1 LEGDTIA
8 AISTP
13 LGQSG
18 IGIVRLSGPDAVRI
32 ADGYFRGRVPLS
44 RAKPRRLYYGR
55 FVEDGEEVDE
65 VLVSV
70 MRAPHSYTTE
80 DVVEINCHGGGAVT
94 RRILR
99 ALLKGG
105 ARLAERG
112 EFTKRAFLGGR
123 IDLAQAEAVIDL
135 INAKTDGERRAAYFQ
150 LKGKLSGELSKLRDS
165 LIRSLSLLEASLD
178 FPEEDIPID
187 VREIEGALS
196 EVLGGI
202 SSLIG
207 TYSTGRY
214 LRDGAKAVLVGKV
227 NVGKSSLMNAL
238 LGEDRAIVTAVPGTT
253 RDALE
258 EWLDI
263 DGMAVRLID
272 TAGLRKTGDVVE
284 VEGRKRTV
292 MHLRE
297 ADLVLAVVDAS
308 GPLDEEDLE
317 VGRHI
322 SGRRKIIVLNKCDLG
337 VAVDRG
343 RVRRVFGEGRI
354 VEVSALTGGGT
365 DELRSAI
372 VDELLGDRGGGSE
385 GVMVTRERHAD
396 CLRKARSYLE
406 SSISALRRGLPLE
419 CVASDVREA
428 ASSLGEILG
437 ETTPEDILD
446 RIFSEFCV
454 GK

>member
-1 LEGDTIA
+1 MLWYTAGRSRVAPHCMRDCCELMKGSGAGRHGRTERMLAEGFHLLVSLPRNDIELARAALEAG
-8 AISTP
+8 
-13 LGQSG
+13 
-18 IGIVRLSGPDAVRI
+18 
-32 ADGYFRGRVPLS
+32 ADGLKVHIGLHHHAS
-44 RAKPRRLYYGR
+44 G
-55 FVEDGEEVDE
+55 
-65 VLVSV
+65 LV
-70 MRAPHSYTTE
+70 T
-80 DVVEINCHGGGAVT
+80 
-94 RRILR
+94 
-99 ALLKGG
+99 
-105 ARLAERG
+105 
-112 EFTKRAFLGGR
+112 
-123 IDLAQAEAVIDL
+123 
-135 INAKTDGERRAAYFQ
+135 
-150 LKGKLSGELSKLRDS
+150 
-165 LIRSLSLLEASLD
+165 
-178 FPEEDIPID
+178 
-187 VREIEGALS
+187 
-196 EVLGGI
+196 
-202 SSLIG
+202 
-207 TYSTGRY
+207 
-214 LRDGAKAVLVGKV
+214 
-227 NVGKSSLMNAL
+227 
-238 LGEDRAIVTAVPGTT
+238 
-253 RDALE
+253 
-258 EWLDI
+258 
-263 DGMAVRLID
+263 
-272 TAGLRKTGDVVE
+272 
-284 VEGRKRTV
+284 
-292 MHLRE
+292 
-297 ADLVLAVVDAS
+297 

>member
-1 LEGDTIA
+1 M
-8 AISTP
+8 
-13 LGQSG
+13 
-18 IGIVRLSGPDAVRI
+18 GIVG
-32 ADGYFRGRVPLS
+32 
-44 RAKPRRLYYGR
+44 KP
-55 FVEDGEEVDE
+55 
-65 VLVSV
+65 
-70 MRAPHSYTTE
+70 
-80 DVVEINCHGGGAVT
+80 
-94 RRILR
+94 
-99 ALLKGG
+99 
-105 ARLAERG
+105 
-112 EFTKRAFLGGR
+112 
-123 IDLAQAEAVIDL
+123 
-135 INAKTDGERRAAYFQ
+135 
-150 LKGKLSGELSKLRDS
+150 
-165 LIRSLSLLEASLD
+165 
-178 FPEEDIPID
+178 
-187 VREIEGALS
+187 
-196 EVLGGI
+196 
-202 SSLIG
+202 
-207 TYSTGRY
+207 
-214 LRDGAKAVLVGKV
+214 
-227 NVGKSSLMNAL
+227 NVGKSTFFSAATLATV
-238 LGEDRAIVTAVPGTT
+238 EIASYPFTT
-253 RDALE
+253 IKPNVGIGYLRTQCVCREFNVKDNPVNSIC
-258 EWLDI
+258 I
-263 DGMAVRLID
+263 DGVRLIPVELID

-297 ADLVLAVVDAS
+297 ADLILAVVDAS